1 MDLSEASADC
11 EGWNAHRPQLWD
23 HSCHERGAG
32 PLPVIPDQKRY
43 SRRRG
48 RAAQLYTDGR
58 RCRPFHRRD
67 RTRKKKNITIRNMEE
82 AT

>member
-1 MDLSEASADC
+1 MKAGTHTGPSSGTTAAMSGEQAPCLSSLIRNVTA
-11 EGWNAHRPQLWD
+11 
-23 HSCHERGAG
+23 AG
-32 PLPVIPDQKRY
+32 
-43 SRRRG
+43 G